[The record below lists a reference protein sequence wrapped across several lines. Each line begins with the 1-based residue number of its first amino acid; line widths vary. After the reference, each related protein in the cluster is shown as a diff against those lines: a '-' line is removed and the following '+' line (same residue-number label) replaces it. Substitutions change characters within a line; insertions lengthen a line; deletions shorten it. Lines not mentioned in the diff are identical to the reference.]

1 VIRVV
6 LDANVLAPGFAY
18 RQLSAATRLIDLWR
32 QEFYELVISEHLLQ
46 ELIRTYSDT
55 YYRRFVT
62 PEQVDRFEFLLRRDA
77 VMTELIVPVFGVATQ
92 PKDDLILST
101 GISAGA
107 TYLATRDRQLLKLG
121 SYKGMQILHP
131 ADLVDLLLQARDPFE
146 EP

>member
-1 VIRVV
+1 VIRIV

-18 RQLSAATRLIDLWR
+18 RSPSAATRLVDLWR
-32 QEFYELVISEHLLQ
+32 QEVYELVISEHLLQ
-46 ELIRTYSDT
+46 EFIRTYSDR

-62 PEQVDRFEFLLRRDA
+62 PEQVERFEFLLRQDA
-77 VMTELIVPVFGVATQ
+77 VMTELIVPVLGVATQ
-92 PKDDLILST
+92 PKDDLIHST

-121 SYKGMQILHP
+121 RYQGMQILHP
-131 ADLVDLLLQARDPFE
+131 ADLVALLLQARNPFE